1 MTKVDLDALQSQ
13 AESFS
18 NVASMVGESLSS
30 VSAAV
35 GGITGIDLSG
45 AAATAAV
52 SSAASKVKPLYKIA
66 SNVFKTVGNAISKLP
81 DEYVAQV
88 DGKSWSSEEL
98 EQKIQE
104 CETYIKKFESIEK
117 KGKKE
122 HASKGAKSAAKGA
135 AKEIKAYEKKK
146 EHYEKIL
153 RKLENFDIAS
163 AGFFEGTIAIIAP
176 VMSFCSAI
184 DKGYD
189 SKSNKFTL
197 PSKDKIEKWENSVV
211 VTASKYGIGF
221 MNGLKE
227 SHEKADQF
235 VKHVMGKEDFSSKE
249 DGFFEGKIN
258 KFKDKAWHAGRKLF
272 GDTGKGENIN
282 TKELSGFK
290 KAADFM
296 ENHPVA
302 KKAGKYLGYVGAFMD
317 ATDFMKDVQKEGVKK
332 AVVKTTA
339 SMAVQTSLQDVGSA
353 VGAGIGT
360 CIGGPVGTVVG
371 EAIGGAAG
379 SIAGSII
386 SDKFINKD

>member
-1 MTKVDLDALQSQ
+1 MTKVDLDALRSQ

-18 NVASMVGESLSS
+18 NAASAVGESLSG

-35 GGITGIDLSG
+35 GGIAGIGLSG
-45 AAATAAV
+45 AAATAAAA
-52 SSAASKVKPLYKIA
+52 SAASKVKPLYKMA
-66 SNVFKTVGNAISKLP
+66 SNIFKTVGNAISKLP

-104 CETYIKKFESIEK
+104 CEAHIKRFESIEK

-122 HASKGAKSAAKGA
+122 HASKGAKKAAKGA
-135 AKEIKAYEKKK
+135 AKEIELYEKKK

-153 RKLENFDIAS
+153 RKLEAFDAAS
-163 AGFFEGTIAIIAP
+163 AGFFEGTTAIIAP

-184 DKGYD
+184 GKGYD

-211 VTASKYGIGF
+211 VTASKYGIDF

-235 VKHVMGKEDFSSKE
+235 VKHVMGKEDFGSK
-249 DGFFEGKIN
+249 DDNFFKKEIN
-258 KFKDKAWHAGRKLF
+258 RAKNKAWHAGRKFF

-296 ENHPVA
+296 EHHKIA
-302 KKAGKYLGYVGAFMD
+302 KKSGKVLGGLGKTIDVI
-317 ATDFMKDVQKEGVKK
+317 DFASDVKKEGVKK
-332 AVVKTTA
+332 AVIKTTA
-339 SMAVQTSLQDVGSA
+339 SIAVQTSLQDVGSA

-386 SDKFINKD
+386 SDKFIDKE